1 MTKTL
6 KTMTL
11 SMALAGMFLS
21 AGAFAGA
28 GLMPTPAIK
37 APAIKANVTV
47 IHKNS
52 NWPLKGLISTNTCAL
67 ARCVQA

>member
-28 GLMPTPAIK
+28 GLSPTPAITS
-37 APAIKANVTV
+37 NVTV

>member
-28 GLMPTPAIK
+28 GLMPTPAIQ
-37 APAIKANVTV
+37 ANVTV

-52 NWPLKGLISTNTCAL
+52 IWPIKGLISTNTCAL